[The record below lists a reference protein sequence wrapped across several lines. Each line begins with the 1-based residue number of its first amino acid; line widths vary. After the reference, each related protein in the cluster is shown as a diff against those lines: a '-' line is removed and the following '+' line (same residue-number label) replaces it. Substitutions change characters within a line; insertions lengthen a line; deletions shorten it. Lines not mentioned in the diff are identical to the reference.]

1 MNGKTKKPQAAE
13 IARSALRRAAG
24 PGEPDVGRLLDALPE
39 IQAEARRRRA
49 AQTPVDPVLSIMV
62 SLARSAIP
70 HLAAAAAML
79 VLAATFFGFRDSA
92 EPATSSADLD
102 QYILTG
108 EMGDDVSDLLL
119 EALVEQGKD
128 HG

>member
-1 MNGKTKKPQAAE
+1 MNGTTKKPRADE
-13 IARSALRRAAG
+13 IARSVLRRAAG
-24 PGEPDVGRLLDALPE
+24 PGEPDVGRLVDAMPE

-49 AQTPVDPVLSIMV
+49 SQAQVDPIVSLVV

-70 HLAAAAAML
+70 RLSAAAAML
-79 VLAATFFGFRDSA
+79 VLAATFFGFRDASQA
-92 EPATSSADLD
+92 AGSQTDLD
-102 QYILTG
+102 TYILTG

-119 EALVEQGKD
+119 EALTEQGKD

>member
-1 MNGKTKKPQAAE
+1 MNGKTKKPQADE
-13 IARSALRRAAG
+13 IVRSALRRAAG
-24 PGEPDVGRLLDALPE
+24 PVEPDVGRLLDALPE

-49 AQTPVDPVLSIMV
+49 AQAPVDPVLSVVV

-79 VLAATFFGFRDSA
+79 VLAATFFGFRDA
-92 EPATSSADLD
+92 GEPTSSSADLD
-102 QYILTG
+102 GYILTG

-119 EALVEQGKD
+119 EALAEQGKD

>member
-1 MNGKTKKPQAAE
+1 MNGTTRKPKADE

-24 PGEPDVGRLLDALPE
+24 PGEPDISRLVDAMPE

-49 AQTPVDPVLSIMV
+49 RQAQVDPVVSLVV

-70 HLAAAAAML
+70 RLSAAAAML
-79 VLAATFFGFRDSA
+79 VLAATFFGFRDASQA
-92 EPATSSADLD
+92 SGSQADLD
-102 QYILTG
+102 AYILTG

-119 EALVEQGKD
+119 EALTEQGKD